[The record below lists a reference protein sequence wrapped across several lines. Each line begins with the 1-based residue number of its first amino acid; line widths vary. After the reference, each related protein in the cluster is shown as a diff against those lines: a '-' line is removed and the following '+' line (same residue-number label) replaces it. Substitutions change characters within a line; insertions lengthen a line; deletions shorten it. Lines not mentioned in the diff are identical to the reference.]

1 MAFALPMIL
10 CQVGVEVGG
19 GVDSEIGVDED
30 GAESASNDWLLK
42 SIEEPIVEDGTFEEK
57 EVWF

>member
-1 MAFALPMIL
+1 MIL